1 MAKAGK
7 LAALSGVKTKP
18 FLGFNL
24 STPAIIAFVGYII
37 LALVIILPF
46 QYPVVDESTGEEY
59 VVKYD
64 FGSRILILLLMAIPI
79 ALSVYSINCM
89 MVGQCLIWSYIVAII
104 GVYWVA
110 LFVILAIIY
119 TLRPEGFQN
128 KKKEGFS
135 DKHHPKKY

>member
-1 MAKAGK
+1 MVKAGK
-7 LAALSGVKTKP
+7 LAASGVKTKP

-24 STPAIIAFVGYII
+24 SAPAILAFVGYIV

-46 QYPVVDESTGEEY
+46 QYPVVDQATGEEY

-128 KKKEGFS
+128 KKAEGFT
-135 DKHHPKKY
+135 DKLKKH